1 MNIFY
6 SDQCPVKCA
15 TNLDSKRVVK
25 MVLETCQILMTSLN
39 YYGVS
44 TPYKA
49 THKNHPCCIWA
60 RESSENFE
68 WLMKHFIALLS
79 EYKYRYGKTHACF
92 QYVNFIITHKHV
104 IPTGKLTEH
113 KNCTKYKEIEDI
125 ILAYRLALKD
135 KWINDK
141 RKPIFHQ
148 RNQPDWYNK
157 L

>member
-15 TNLDSKRVVK
+15 VNLDSKRVVK
-25 MVLETCQILMTSLN
+25 MTLETCQILMTSLN

-60 RESSENFE
+60 RETRENFQ
-68 WLMKHFIALLS
+68 WLLKHFIALLF
-79 EYKYRYGKTHACF
+79 EYQFRYGKKHKCL
-92 QYVNFIITHKHV
+92 QYINFLYSNINK
-104 IPTGKLTEH
+104 IPEGILTEH
-113 KNCTKYKEIEDI
+113 KNCTKFKEVDDT
-125 ILAYRLALKD
+125 ILAYRMALKD

-141 RKPIFHQ
+141 RKPVFHK
-148 RNQPDWYNK
+148 RNQPDWCNK
-157 L
+157 I